1 MKYVILA
8 MLLGVIVWFVTTDRE
23 RKTNRI
29 ENIEGFSE
37 TMDWESNPYQIRDD
51 SLQAVKEKEDEI
63 ERQKLP
69 KDVLK
74 FQDWLPRC
82 INNCSQYE
90 LQGASYNSEQNLVT
104 VYVRTNYTKEFADDR
119 KNQIL
124 YEEEEFWTNYIEGQR
139 QIEARRLKALLQNHY
154 LSIRFRSK
162 EMAIIGT
169 VRM

>member
-1 MKYVILA
+1 MI
-8 MLLGVIVWFVTTDRE
+8 LGVIVWFVATDRE

-51 SLQAVKEKEDEI
+51 SLQAIKDKEDEI

-90 LQGASYNSEQNLVT
+90 LQGASYNSKQNLVT
-104 VYVRTNYTKEFADDR
+104 VYVGTNYPKEFADDR
-119 KNQIL
+119 IDQIL
-124 YEEEEFWTNYIEGQR
+124 NEEEEFWTNYIEGQR
-139 QIEARRLKALLQNHY
+139 QLEARRLKALLQNYY
-154 LSIRFRSK
+154 LDIWLFSK
-162 EMAIIGT
+162 ENAPLGT

>member
-8 MLLGVIVWFVTTDRE
+8 MLLGVIVWFVATDRE
-23 RKTNRI
+23 RKTKRT

-37 TMDWESNPYQIRDD
+37 TMDSESNPYQIRDD
-51 SLQAVKEKEDEI
+51 SLQAIKDKEDEI
-63 ERQKLP
+63 EKQKLP

-139 QIEARRLKALLQNHY
+139 QIEARRLKALSQNHY
-154 LSIRFRSK
+154 LNIQFRSK